1 MSQTKQNTYAIKVVD
16 FWGWKGKMQNKFLFQ
31 ECLVKRWEM
40 LFSKRIIQI
49 KWSGTISYQMTDE
62 CILKAEDLNLEWEI
76 KLYFRIYFFLV
87 LVYVKQD
94 VTRPKIETHLRI
106 IQNVI
111 EVQICLQ
118 DSKIPSMPMLR
129 LLNISG
135 SPCLSSRASKLPLWI
150 TNRLSN
156 IWNRS
161 RMSWRSYKFL
171 FCFVL
176 FLKPFKVR
184 SCDLCSAT
192 GKAHVC
198 SWEMFCAVSELLLGR
213 TWGVEVVVGAADI
226 QYSGAGHL
234 ATGMWMGSTW
244 QLSLVKR

>member
-1 MSQTKQNTYAIKVVD
+1 
-16 FWGWKGKMQNKFLFQ
+16 
-31 ECLVKRWEM
+31 
-40 LFSKRIIQI
+40 
-49 KWSGTISYQMTDE
+49 MTDE

-135 SPCLSSRASKLPLWI
+135 SPCLSSRASKLPL
-150 TNRLSN
+150 
-156 IWNRS
+156 
-161 RMSWRSYKFL
+161 
-171 FCFVL
+171 
-176 FLKPFKVR
+176 
-184 SCDLCSAT
+184 
-192 GKAHVC
+192 
-198 SWEMFCAVSELLLGR
+198 
-213 TWGVEVVVGAADI
+213 
-226 QYSGAGHL
+226 
-234 ATGMWMGSTW
+234 
-244 QLSLVKR
+244 